1 MFTSR
6 DFSYQYV
13 HRIKIIKAP
22 ATTARV
28 AARSH
33 HLSCLL
39 SGVLSL
45 LLQHLIQLDLSHER
59 LEANQSG
66 NAEGTLCVKQ
76 RVGDGRRRNEENNTD
91 VRRAASQDGLHGD
104 TLHNSHTI
112 KRAFRLQRANA
123 NLKFAAFNATNN
135 VCNVVDGIR
144 TLEQVHD
151 GARLRIRAA
160 HPVALRGDHLR
171 RQGVRVRFNQQV
183 ARVRR
188 GNFGNVEL
196 LVESLSDTVE
206 DGESSLISCKKK
218 SQRLVSHRATLK
230 GIDER
235 FVVYAQRNHIAVS
248 NQRWAETQI
257 RSSKKVYLDSVFSSS
272 QSARDS

>member
-1 MFTSR
+1 VFTSR
-6 DFSYQYV
+6 GFSYQYV

-28 AARSH
+28 APA
-33 HLSCLL
+33 LTICLL

-45 LLQHLIQLDLSHER
+45 LLQHLVQLDLSHER
-59 LEANQSG
+59 LEADQSG
-66 NAEGTLCVKQ
+66 NAEGTLRIKQ

-135 VCNVVDGIR
+135 VCDVVDGIR
-144 TLEQVHD
+144 TLEQVHN
-151 GARLRIRAA
+151 GSRLSIRAA
-160 HPVALRGDHLR
+160 HPVALRSDHLR
-171 RQGVRVRFNQQV
+171 RQGVRVRLNQQV

-188 GNFGNVEL
+188 SDFGNVEL
-196 LVESLSDTVE
+196 FVESLSDTVE
-206 DGESSLISCKKK
+206 DGKRSLISCKKK

-230 GIDER
+230 GSDAR
-235 FVVYAQRNHIAVS
+235 VVYAQRNHIAVS